1 MAARF
6 ARRTVI
12 DMAVPDEQLPSFRA
26 DAAGAADDL
35 LVTLLDRQAELS
47 GVVRMRRW
55 VMDVLA
61 PQPGE
66 TALDIGSGTG
76 SEVLAFAARVGPRG
90 RAVGVDANPAMAAVA
105 RDRARGTAAEFAE
118 GTAAALPLPDGSVDV
133 VRCERVFQH
142 LDDPAAATAEIARV
156 LRPGGRVCLI
166 DSDWYTAILHPGDPA
181 VVAALAELMR
191 ATTANPGS
199 GRLLRGLLVRAGFV
213 VDDQAATAVIWDA
226 ETATPLVGQMV
237 ATGRAAGV
245 ITADQAEELTAA
257 VAHGVATGDYH
268 LSVTMFAVLAHR
280 P

>member
-1 MAARF
+1 
-6 ARRTVI
+6 
-12 DMAVPDEQLPSFRA
+12 MAVPDEQLPSFRA

-142 LDDPAAATAEIARV
+142 LDDPA
-156 LRPGGRVCLI
+156 
-166 DSDWYTAILHPGDPA
+166 

-245 ITADQAEELTAA
+245 ITADHAEELTAA
-257 VAHGVATGDYH
+257 VAHGVATSDYH